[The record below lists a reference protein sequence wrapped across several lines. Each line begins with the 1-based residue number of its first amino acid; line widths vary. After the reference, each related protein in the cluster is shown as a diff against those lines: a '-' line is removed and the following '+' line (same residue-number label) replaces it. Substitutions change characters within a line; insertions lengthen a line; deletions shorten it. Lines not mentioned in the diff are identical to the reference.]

1 MGNRLGSGWSNND
14 SVKIDGIAPLGPNR
28 SAPLRTNPV
37 GAGYFTVMGQ
47 ALLSGRDFT
56 DADLLT
62 AMSIGAMA
70 DAARA
75 AKQTGPATLPPV
87 PTVVNQTFVDK
98 YLHGHSALG
107 HALAF
112 GQNGIVVGVAADA
125 KYTSATEKPRP
136 MAWTPV
142 GGGSGTLQVE
152 VRGVSDAQTLL
163 PVLRSAMQRIDPTLP
178 LEQPMTQAEQWQES
192 YSDQSLMG
200 RLAMFFGLLA
210 AVMVATGLYGTLAYK
225 VGQRTPEIG
234 VRMALGASRG
244 RVVGMVLG
252 ESLALALIGLGVG
265 LPLAWAGG
273 RTIGGLLF
281 GVTPNSVGTLSLAAA
296 GLLLVALCAALA
308 PAVRAAGVDPLIAL
322 RSD

>member
-1 MGNRLGSGWSNND
+1 
-14 SVKIDGIAPLGPNR
+14 
-28 SAPLRTNPV
+28 
-37 GAGYFTVMGQ
+37 
-47 ALLSGRDFT
+47 
-56 DADLLT
+56 
-62 AMSIGAMA
+62 
-70 DAARA
+70 
-75 AKQTGPATLPPV
+75 
-87 PTVVNQTFVDK
+87 
-98 YLHGHSALG
+98 
-107 HALAF
+107 
-112 GQNGIVVGVAADA
+112 VVGVAADA